1 MSRPATTTRAL
12 AVAAALA
19 LGPAVAHAGTE
30 EFSTFHLAAMEE
42 DDESVMD
49 HLLARV
55 PLAWRGEWER
65 SVQGFR
71 TAQGCLTSAQWFM
84 DNQIKVQSPLG
95 KQARFNLDYNQV
107 AGDIS
112 NYEFL
117 DLWFR
122 FALRDGMLGAMFRP
136 MSDKSR
142 QDMALAWELG
152 ADSSAFQLRA
162 IYGFEDLFN
171 NLWAWRQSQVGHVSE
186 PYLRHPWEPALVLA
200 SRHQRWRI
208 ELSGKYLTPSLKV
221 IAGPAPA
228 AVDHHATL
236 WGTLADLNLEAQAL
250 GFQWQAA
257 THNQQARSTDQP
269 IDYSTSDD
277 RNFRRGWTAEAAAAR
292 PLLRR
297 LEGEVRYA
305 YLERTETWGPPTGP
319 GSFFGIDRVIQTDAL
334 YRFAERFTGRL
345 GYVHDQ
351 ITIDKSGYQPTGT
364 EGTRKES
371 RAYFGLDARFGRVR
385 IAGVEGIELD
395 LEPYAV
401 YFHHDKAFITL
412 QTTF

>member
-1 MSRPATTTRAL
+1 VSRPATTTRAL

-95 KQARFNLDYNQV
+95 KQARFNLDFNQV

-186 PYLRHPWEPALVLA
+186 PYLRHPWE
-200 SRHQRWRI
+200 R
-208 ELSGKYLTPSLKV
+208 G
-221 IAGPAPA
+221 
-228 AVDHHATL
+228 
-236 WGTLADLNLEAQAL
+236 
-250 GFQWQAA
+250 
-257 THNQQARSTDQP
+257 ST
-269 IDYSTSDD
+269 
-277 RNFRRGWTAEAAAAR
+277 
-292 PLLRR
+292 
-297 LEGEVRYA
+297 
-305 YLERTETWGPPTGP
+305 
-319 GSFFGIDRVIQTDAL
+319 
-334 YRFAERFTGRL
+334 
-345 GYVHDQ
+345 
-351 ITIDKSGYQPTGT
+351 
-364 EGTRKES
+364 
-371 RAYFGLDARFGRVR
+371 
-385 IAGVEGIELD
+385 
-395 LEPYAV
+395 
-401 YFHHDKAFITL
+401 
-412 QTTF
+412 

>member
-1 MSRPATTTRAL
+1 
-12 AVAAALA
+12 
-19 LGPAVAHAGTE
+19 
-30 EFSTFHLAAMEE
+30 
-42 DDESVMD
+42 MD
-49 HLLARV
+49 HMLARM
-55 PLAWRGEWER
+55 PLAWRCEWER
-65 SVQGFR
+65 SAQGFR
-71 TAQGCLTSAQWFM
+71 SAQGCLTSGLWFM

-95 KQARFNLDYNQV
+95 KQARFNLDFNQV
-107 AGDIS
+107 TGDIS
-112 NYEFL
+112 TYQFL

-122 FALRDGMLGAMFRP
+122 FALPRGMLGAMFRP
-136 MSDKSR
+136 MGDKSQ
-142 QDMALAWELG
+142 QDLALAWEVG

-171 NLWAWRQSQVGHVSE
+171 NLWAWRQSQVGNLSE

-200 SRHQRWRI
+200 SRHEHWRI

-221 IAGPAPA
+221 VAGPTPA
-228 AVDHHATL
+228 TVDHHATL
-236 WGTLADLNLEAQAL
+236 WGTLADLNLEARAL
-250 GFQWQAA
+250 GFGWRAG
-257 THNQQARSTDQP
+257 THNQQARSTDHP

-277 RNFRRGWTAEAAAAR
+277 RNFRRGWVAVVSATR
-292 PLLRR
+292 PLSRR

-319 GSFFGIDRVIQTDAL
+319 GSFFGIDRALQADAL
-334 YRFAERFTGRL
+334 YRFSAPFAGRL
-345 GYVHDQ
+345 GYIHDQ
-351 ITIDKSGYQPTGT
+351 ITIDTSGYEPTGT

-385 IAGVEGIELD
+385 IDGVEGIELD
-395 LEPYAV
+395 LEPYPV